1 MTDHNFNLSNIN
13 TVEEA
18 LQEMDYQLN
27 KMEGLSSLAKR
38 NRFFNMVAIYHKFP
52 ELKAWWAYD
61 KDAPQYKDKFI
72 KKSNKKRNYCPVTGD
87 LPKLEIPCASTEWL
101 PEERGLY
108 FIGMIGVNPNG
119 TKYYLVK
126 VGSTENIAK
135 RVRQYGSYNPMV
147 YIGGI
152 LQNFEGKMSDAE
164 TTCHEY
170 LAERAY
176 AYAQNAREWFYVS
189 EETYFELCNT
199 FADNEMF
206 RAIAKGR
213 D

>member
-1 MTDHNFNLSNIN
+1 MTDHNFNLGNVN
-13 TVEEA
+13 TIEEA
-18 LQEMDYQLN
+18 LQEMDYQLS

-38 NRFFNMVAIYHKFP
+38 NRFFNMVAVYHKFP
-52 ELKAWWAYD
+52 ELKAWWTYD
-61 KDAPQYKDKFI
+61 KDAPQYKNKFI
-72 KKSNKKRNYCPVTGD
+72 KKSSKKKTYYSVTGE

-101 PEERGLY
+101 PEDRGLY

-126 VGSTENIAK
+126 VGSTENLAK
-135 RVRQYGSYNPMV
+135 RIRQYGSYNPMI

-152 LQNFEGKMSDAE
+152 LQSLDGKISDAE
-164 TTCHEY
+164 TACHEY
-170 LAERAY
+170 LSERAY

-189 EETYFELCNT
+189 EETYYELCET
-199 FADNEMF
+199 FANKEMF
-206 RAIAKGR
+206 TAIAEGR